1 MRLLV
6 FGSNGQVGHELMQ
19 ARVPTGWRVI
29 GLARADADITDEAA
43 VTRALARHRPDCVV
57 NAAAYTAVDRAES
70 DGERAFAVNAQAPA
84 ILARACN
91 ALGASL
97 IHYSTD
103 YVFDGTKPSPYI
115 EEDPV
120 KPLGIYGASKEA
132 GESAVRAALPRHVI
146 LRTSWVYGAH
156 GANFVKTMIRLAG
169 ERPELR
175 VVADQIGCPTAAA
188 DIAEAS
194 IALAERI
201 AGGDPV
207 WGTFHYAGVG
217 ATSWHGFA
225 IAIIDQ
231 AAKRTGRRPAIYP
244 IASAEYPT
252 PAKRPANSVLDCT
265 ALASAWGIRGKP
277 WLESLAP
284 VIDSV
289 FSNATENRRV
299 S

>member
-6 FGSNGQVGHELMQ
+6 FGSNGQVGHELMR
-19 ARVPTGWRVI
+19 ARVPSGWRVI
-29 GLARADADITDEAA
+29 GLARPDVDITDEAA
-43 VTRALARHRPDCVV
+43 VTSALARHRPDCVI

-70 DGERAFAVNAQAPA
+70 EGERAFAVNAQAPA

-91 ALGASL
+91 VVGASL

-103 YVFDGTKPSPYI
+103 YVFDGTKPSPYV

-120 KPLGIYGASKEA
+120 KPLGVYGASKEG
-132 GESAVRAALPRHVI
+132 GERAIRAALQRHVI

-175 VVADQIGCPTAAA
+175 VVADQTGCPTAAA

-201 AGGDPV
+201 AGEPA

-225 IAIIDQ
+225 VAIIDQ
-231 AAKRTGRRPAIYP
+231 AAKRTGRRPAIHP

-265 ALASAWGIRGKP
+265 ALASSWGIRGKP

-289 FSNATENRRV
+289 FSNAIENRRV